1 MFMNYLKYLKSSSM
15 FKPMNM
21 KRLVIITMF
30 FAFALGA
37 MAQSVSESTI
47 QKRENRRGMVLK
59 EWNTA
64 AGDKRAF
71 LDRVT
76 TYDELGR
83 KIEEIEYASYGQ
95 KWRVVFEYP
104 KDSDIT
110 AKVLREIE
118 YNDRDKVTRIKK
130 YEYND
135 DGSKKCQKNYY
146 PNGKLESVKTYEYV
160 PK

>member
-1 MFMNYLKYLKSSSM
+1 
-15 FKPMNM
+15 M
-21 KRLVIITMF
+21 KRLVIILAL
-30 FAFALGA
+30 FAIGFGA

-47 QKRENRRGMVLK
+47 AKRENRRGMVLK

-76 TYDELGR
+76 TYDEMGR

-95 KWRVVFEYP
+95 KWRIVFEYP

-110 AKVLREIE
+110 AKVVREIE
-118 YNDRDKVTRIKK
+118 YNDRDKVSRIRKF
-130 YEYND
+130 EYD
-135 DGSKKCQKNYY
+135 EDGSKVRQLNYY
-146 PNGKLESVKTYEYV
+146 PNGKLESVKTFEYV